1 MRCTIESFFEWSGL
15 GLLKAFGPSPSLT
28 FSFLNNKTHDSNEG
42 IDKVKVLVV
51 QLFSSNSEMVFYK
64 RSHLHPLG
72 AKPARIGL
80 LDVPR
85 RSLEK
90 DDIKPFNVKAK
101 EGGLYVSFPFR
112 PHIAPNLVQS
122 YN

>member
-1 MRCTIESFFEWSGL
+1 VQHTIEALFEWSGL
-15 GLLKAFGPSPSLT
+15 GLLKAFGPSPSLI
-28 FSFLNNKTHDSNEG
+28 FSFLNNTTHGSNEG
-42 IDKVKVLVV
+42 RDKVKVLVV
-51 QLFSSNSEMVFYK
+51 QLLSKNSEMVFYK

-80 LDVPR
+80 LDVSQK
-85 RSLEK
+85 SLEK

-101 EGGLYVSFPFR
+101 DGGLYVSFPLR
-112 PHIAPNLVQS
+112 TYIPNLLQS

>member
-1 MRCTIESFFEWSGL
+1 M
-15 GLLKAFGPSPSLT
+15 
-28 FSFLNNKTHDSNEG
+28 
-42 IDKVKVLVV
+42 KVLVV

-80 LDVPR
+80 LDVPQ

-101 EGGLYVSFPFR
+101 EGGLYVSFLFR